1 MVSPPTPDER
11 PHVDAMKRACEAG
24 FVAAQMAGAV
34 IHAEPRTGSGIPGVA
49 PGLVV

>member
-24 FVAAQMAGAV
+24 FIAAQMAGAL
-34 IHAEPRTGSGIPGVA
+34 IHAVRWDPRNQW
-49 PGLVV
+49 